1 MVLGLPTGCVSF
13 RDSLYLSE
21 PQLSHMEMVAL
32 CPRWGRIWHPVG
44 APQMGALHPH
54 PSSQSILAPLM
65 DDGDSDELQEIL
77 EPRLFLLAQI
87 GETEA
92 QSGEGTRPGTQRVWA
107 GWPFWQCHQG

>member
-1 MVLGLPTGCVSF
+1 
-13 RDSLYLSE
+13 
-21 PQLSHMEMVAL
+21 
-32 CPRWGRIWHPVG
+32 
-44 APQMGALHPH
+44 
-54 PSSQSILAPLM
+54 M

-77 EPRLFLLAQI
+77 EPRLFLLARI